1 MHGVAWRM
9 VIGPNS
15 KGRKKGKCLIPVGH
29 LLYMHLMSYI
39 KICGDEKTKTQKKK
53 KQKNKKQKNKAQ
65 IRFGYFFLDG
75 LY

>member
-29 LLYMHLMSYI
+29 LLYTQLMSYI
-39 KICGDEKTKTQKKK
+39 KICGDEKTKTEKKI
-53 KQKNKKQKNKAQ
+53 KNKKIKKQSTN
-65 IRFGYFFLDG
+65 
-75 LY
+75 